1 MGVVSELSQSA
12 VVVDTN
18 TMFSIFSKSSKTVVD
33 SEKSASVY
41 GDSLAGS
48 RVCQHDV
55 SHVPYDVR
63 SSVSACKEY
72 KRERKKSRSRNFRGL
87 FSSDVEDEVNSVVS
101 DNPQLYHRSCSM
113 STLGN
118 SNTKSKKHLL
128 MSKKTF
134 DAVEKKMNHI
144 QASLSSTSLVKA
156 PTVQGP
162 GLQGQGPVL
171 PGQSETEECT
181 VIRLRRE
188 LEDKEK
194 LAAKLQEQLSSLRS
208 KQFNCGSEVD
218 EWEEMLTRKR
228 RQIKK
233 KKEQLSCLDLR
244 LLSCS

>member
-1 MGVVSELSQSA
+1 MS
-12 VVVDTN
+12 VVDGSDKLLSNVYEQHFICLQTK
-18 TMFSIFSKSSKTVVD
+18 TMSDQQIYFIRRLFKYFQKIYSKIF
-33 SEKSASVY
+33 
-41 GDSLAGS
+41 
-48 RVCQHDV
+48 Q
-55 SHVPYDVR
+55 
-63 SSVSACKEY
+63 
-72 KRERKKSRSRNFRGL
+72 
-87 FSSDVEDEVNSVVS
+87 
-101 DNPQLYHRSCSM
+101 

-162 GLQGQGPVL
+162 GVQGQGPVL

-194 LAAKLQEQLSSLRS
+194 LAAK
-208 KQFNCGSEVD
+208 
-218 EWEEMLTRKR
+218 
-228 RQIKK
+228 
-233 KKEQLSCLDLR
+233 
-244 LLSCS
+244 